1 MESDGHLYYVSKN
14 KDDEYEGPSQASL
27 GMLTALQGKPMYQ
40 GTVPDATIAK
50 RRKRNKAA
58 KASRKLN
65 RK

>member
-1 MESDGHLYYVSKN
+1 MNGDFFPYTPKNPDEVS
-14 KDDEYEGPSQASL
+14 EGPSQASL